1 MRLADIRQ
9 LDINKQWAIYWYLR
23 GRRPQR
29 ALYGLPALAAALLIA
44 TLVVWF
50 RNPLIGQ
57 FFGAAMT
64 LDFSLLD
71 QVIGLPLALLIAL
84 AALTLYFAN
93 AAELNWRQEMDAV
106 RTLKERTGLRPDN
119 IDPDE
124 LGNFQPEALEPL
136 STLPSRKTAY
146 RRTLR

>member
-29 ALYGLPALAAALLIA
+29 ALYGLPALAAICLVA
-44 TLVVWF
+44 TLVVWS
-50 RNPLIGQ
+50 RNPLVGQ
-57 FFGAAMT
+57 FFGAALA

-71 QVIGLPLALLIAL
+71 QVISLPLALLIAL

-93 AAELNWRQEMDAV
+93 AAELNWRQERDAV

-136 STLPSRKTAY
+136 SPLPSRKTAY

>member
-50 RNPLIGQ
+50 RNPLIGE
-57 FFGAAMT
+57 FLGAAMT
-64 LDFSLLD
+64 LDLSLLD
-71 QVIGLPLALLIAL
+71 QVVSLPLALLIAL
-84 AALTLYFAN
+84 AALTLYFAK

-106 RTLKERTGLRPDN
+106 RTLKEHTGLRPEN
-119 IDPDE
+119 INADE
-124 LGNFQPEALEPL
+124 LGKFQPEAVEPL
-136 STLPSRKTAY
+136 SGMPSRKTAY

>member
-23 GRRPQR
+23 GRRPQL
-29 ALYGLPALAAALLIA
+29 ALYGLPALAAVFLIA
-44 TLVVWF
+44 TLVIWL

-57 FFGAAMT
+57 FLGASLS

-71 QVIGLPLALLIAL
+71 QALGLPMALVIAL

-93 AAELNWRQEMDAV
+93 AAELNWRQERDAV

-124 LGNFQPEALEPL
+124 LGKFQPEALEPL
-136 STLPSRKTAY
+136 TSMPSRKTAY